1 MAEPTEIRGTC
12 DERFA
17 RVREV
22 FSNAFK
28 DGLEVGAAVS
38 IVVDGERVVD
48 LWSGWMD
55 ADRTRPWQRAL
66 CSSVA
71 NRRAPAATLPG
82 EENAA

>member
-1 MAEPTEIRGTC
+1 MGNPHSEESEMAEPSEIQGTC
-12 DERFA
+12 DERFE

-22 FSNAFK
+22 FSKAFN

-55 ADRTRPWQRAL
+55 ADRTRP
-66 CSSVA
+66 
-71 NRRAPAATLPG
+71 
-82 EENAA
+82 